1 MQIEPRWQRRAALP
15 PPQQPTP
22 TDINVWALVKD
33 FVGKGELSKMATPVQ
48 FLEPLSELQQRC
60 EDLEYSELLDQ
71 ARLPSSTIS
80 RLHSPLLARALV
92 LTSLIDQQGTHILHM
107 CSHEPSSPADI
118 QPLYLASPAHRMSH
132 GMRTTHQL
140 RCIDLGPAS

>member
-1 MQIEPRWQRRAALP
+1 MLQDEPQWQRRAALP
-15 PPQQPTP
+15 PPEQPTP

-71 ARLPSSTIS
+71 AQPPSSFGNDPRTCWS
-80 RLHSPLLARALV
+80 SAFRLICRAR
-92 LTSLIDQQGTHILHM
+92 T
-107 CSHEPSSPADI
+107 
-118 QPLYLASPAHRMSH
+118 
-132 GMRTTHQL
+132 
-140 RCIDLGPAS
+140 

>member
-1 MQIEPRWQRRAALP
+1 MLQDEPRWQRRAALP

-71 ARLPSSTIS
+71 AQPPSS
-80 RLHSPLLARALV
+80 RPLWQFSPLLLELCLPNSLLSPPSAMSALSF
-92 LTSLIDQQGTHILHM
+92 L
-107 CSHEPSSPADI
+107 PSQS
-118 QPLYLASPAHRMSH
+118 S
-132 GMRTTHQL
+132 TE
-140 RCIDLGPAS
+140 

>member
-1 MQIEPRWQRRAALP
+1 MTAELLQEEPRWQRRAALP

-71 ARLPSSTIS
+71 AGFCLHAYYPWTLAVRCRSACFSKIVKACLSHT
-80 RLHSPLLARALV
+80 HSPPC
-92 LTSLIDQQGTHILHM
+92 TST
-107 CSHEPSSPADI
+107 S
-118 QPLYLASPAHRMSH
+118 
-132 GMRTTHQL
+132 
-140 RCIDLGPAS
+140 